1 MILISTPWPR
11 MLRKPRSREAL
22 AAAVD
27 DDDLRPFER
36 LLDVVAEPFTER
48 LSDVRYAHPA
58 PPEFTAGY
66 RTFCGT

>member
-1 MILISTPWPR
+1 MRTANPISIAR
-11 MLRKPRSREAL
+11 NHMVEEAL

-27 DDDLRPFER
+27 DDDLQPFER
-36 LLDVVAEPFTER
+36 LLEVVTEPFTER